1 MVEQIRNEKL
11 KTTQN
16 KNGSNT
22 NPVVDDLLRVS
33 TRSDLPARTTT
44 ARTPGVGAKN
54 HFSCAFV
61 YGPGAGC
68 VMKTD
73 SLTEKRLALVLLARA
88 EVADLE
94 NQVLFHWIDK
104 DGTEKKHFF
113 DFRATMMDGSR
124 VAIMVKY
131 HKKLEQEGFRD
142 EIACIASQVTP
153 DFADRVTLV
162 TEKHLD
168 PIELHNATL
177 FNAVRDPDPAADSV
191 MRDAVANL
199 VGAVK
204 ISDLIA
210 HTGLGGRGFRAI
222 TRLIG
227 NREASLQRAARI
239 DYNSF
244 IIRSAA

>member
-1 MVEQIRNEKL
+1 MKAS
-11 KTTQN
+11 QN

-22 NPVVDDLLRVS
+22 NQIVDDLPHMS
-33 TRSDLPARTTT
+33 AQSDLPTRHIT
-44 ARTPGVGAKN
+44 ARTPGVGAKK

-61 YGPGAGC
+61 YGPAAGC

-73 SLTEKRLALVLLARA
+73 SLTEKRIALVLLARA

-113 DFRATMMDGSR
+113 DFRATMTDGSR

-131 HKKLEQEGFRD
+131 HKKLEQEDFRD
-142 EIACIASQVTP
+142 EIAFIASQVTP
-153 DFADRVTLV
+153 EFADRVTLM
-162 TEKHLD
+162 TEEHLD
-168 PIELHNATL
+168 PVELFNATL

-199 VGAVK
+199 VGAAK